1 MSRQVLVKIDLN
13 QLENYDMSWLTTK
26 CTSEFRGVLVNQCYD
41 TFYFELE
48 DKTMVAIPV
57 KWVRWMAPFEK
68 IKEVEKK
75 HG

>member
-1 MSRQVLVKIDLN
+1 MSRQVLIKIDLN
-13 QLENYDMSWLTTK
+13 KLQTYDTSQLTTA
-26 CTSEFRGVLVNQCYD
+26 CRSEFRGILVNQCYN

-48 DKTMVAIPV
+48 DKTMVAVPIE
-57 KWVRWMAPFEK
+57 WVRWMAPLEE